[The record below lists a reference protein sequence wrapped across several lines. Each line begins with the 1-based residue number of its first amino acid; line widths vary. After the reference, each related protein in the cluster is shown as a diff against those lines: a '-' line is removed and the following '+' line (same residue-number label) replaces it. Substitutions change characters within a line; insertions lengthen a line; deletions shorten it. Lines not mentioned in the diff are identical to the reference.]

1 MQPVAWQVSAPAPA
15 SRPGSAR
22 SIAAIIHLPAPSVE
36 KGKRQQGLDW
46 APFRP
51 GPPGLSVTTLRQ
63 GRVSGS
69 RTGPQSGRSWP
80 AGGSRDQL
88 HPASPSGKPAQKV
101 TLAALLRTLAAAPTE
116 VSAVAAPWGRFFV
129 RGSMTGQSVMGP
141 RAMREPG
148 GPARDRPAWPA
159 GHVPRRDG
167 RVIRGPHRVPG
178 QPRPASYPGGSL
190 TGTSI
195 FLPVQCGRDVL
206 NLDDPVRHVPGAGTR
221 GAAAVVVASQNPTG
235 MDGIGSMMTIPPL
248 RH

>member
-1 MQPVAWQVSAPAPA
+1 MQPAARQVSAPAPA
-15 SRPGSAR
+15 SRPGPAR

-69 RTGPQSGRSWP
+69 RTGRNLAGAGQLGEAVIIYTPP
-80 AGGSRDQL
+80 A
-88 HPASPSGKPAQKV
+88 PSGKPAQKV

-116 VSAVAAPWGRFFV
+116 VSAVAAPWAGFFV

-141 RAMREPG
+141 RAKREPG

-178 QPRPASYPGGSL
+178 QPRPASYPAARSPGPPS
-190 TGTSI
+190 SCQS
-195 FLPVQCGRDVL
+195 QCGRDVL
-206 NLDDPVRHVPGAGTR
+206 NLDDPVRHVPGRYSRR
-221 GAAAVVVASQNPTG
+221 GCRRGRLRTPAG
-235 MDGIGSMMTIPPL
+235 MDGIGSMMAIPPL
-248 RH
+248 RR